1 MTDDDLASALEV
13 LQTYD
18 PDQPAYKDKGNFVIS
33 DGQRTALLTRIPH
46 LVNNDMIDTKKIEN
60 VWKYYA
66 FGTFTECARKQL
78 LKQFTESIFLHV
90 MQNYSNELYDKY
102 LPIFKHILPF
112 IIHKQAELDKNCVS
126 IDRIASLSGAHG
138 CSHFDIGQP
147 YIDFMIK
154 YKLSGWVYSYMW
166 DMHYKYDLD
175 VETVKEFYTNLE
187 LLHDNNLISKAER
200 ADICYT
206 ADLRCKQHICS
217 QLSEMKDSSDDLV
230 SRVNTLEKSL
240 RWLLN
245 KFSADL
251 SDFSADIDSD

>member
-1 MTDDDLASALEV
+1 

-18 PDQPAYKDKGNFVIS
+18 PDKPAYRDDFVIS

-66 FGTFTECARKQL
+66 YVIFSGCVRKQL

-90 MQNYSNELYDKY
+90 MENYSNELYDKY
-102 LPIFKHILPF
+102 LPIFKHVLPF

-126 IDRIASLSGAHG
+126 NDRIAPLSDGYG
-138 CSHFDIGQP
+138 SWSHFNIGQP

-154 YKLSGWVYSYMW
+154 YKLSSWVSIYMW
-166 DMHYKYDLD
+166 DMLYKHDLD
-175 VETVKEFYTNLE
+175 VETIKKFYTNLE
-187 LLHDNNLISKAER
+187 LLHDNELISKGER

-230 SRVNTLEKSL
+230 LRVNALEKSVS
-240 RWLLN
+240 RLLN
-245 KFSADL
+245 KISVDFDL
-251 SDFSADIDSD
+251 D